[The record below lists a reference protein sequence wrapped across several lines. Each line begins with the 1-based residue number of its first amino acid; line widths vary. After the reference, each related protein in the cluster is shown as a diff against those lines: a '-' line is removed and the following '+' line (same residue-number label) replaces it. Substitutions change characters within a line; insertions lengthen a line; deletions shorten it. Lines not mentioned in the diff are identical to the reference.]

1 MPHFMK
7 PLRRVAILGAGTM
20 GSRIAAHFANAGY
33 PVDLL
38 DIVLP
43 DQPNRNAAAL
53 AGIESAA
60 KQRPTGFF
68 TDSAKSLIKPGNF
81 DDDLP
86 RLRECDWIVEAV
98 AENLAIKR
106 SLLERVAAAR
116 TPGAIV
122 STNTSGIPLASI
134 VEGFGDE
141 FRRHFLGTHFFNPPR
156 YLHLVEIVPGPDTA
170 PEMLEW
176 ASEFCDRHLG
186 KGVVPCKDT
195 PNFIANRLG
204 CFFGSTIHKLTVE
217 GDFTIEEVDAI
228 TGQLIGLPK
237 SASFRLVDI
246 IGLDVWAHVLRNLHE
261 LAVNDPARDRY
272 VVPDF
277 MERML
282 ERGLLGEKRGQGFY
296 KRVGKGA
303 EKEIYAIDRKSLEYH
318 PAQKVKFPSVDAVRG
333 IEDLPQR
340 LRALVAGTDRVGQF
354 LWRLYRDFLI
364 YSAEMIPEISDRVV
378 EIDRAMR
385 WGFAFQLGPFE
396 TWDALGFRATA
407 DRMRQDGCTLPE
419 NIGSM
424 LRAGATSFYEVADR
438 GGEPSTRYFD
448 MVGLGYRDLEP
459 RPGVIQLAAIKR
471 ARGVVKSNAGAS
483 LVDIGDG
490 ALCLEFHSKMNT
502 LGEDAIQ
509 MLLAGVEEMEL
520 SCEALVIGNQGDH
533 FSAGANLMLVLLAA
547 QEGEWDD
554 LDRMVRR
561 FQQANMAIKYAPKPV
576 VSAPFGMTL
585 GGGCEVALHAA
596 RVQASAETYM
606 GLVEV
611 GVGLIPAGGGCK
623 ELVLRGGDLRTI
635 FETIGY
641 AKVSTSGA
649 NARELGLLRGE
660 DGVSMN
666 PERQIAD
673 AKEAAL
679 AMRASH
685 APGAPRQDIPV
696 AGEAGFA
703 LLKMGLFLAHEGGY
717 ISEYDCVVGE
727 KLAYILSG
735 GRLSGEQR
743 VSEQYLLDLE
753 REAFLSLCGQ
763 AKTQERMQYML
774 KSGKPLRN

>member
-1 MPHFMK
+1 
-7 PLRRVAILGAGTM
+7 M

-43 DQPNRNAAAL
+43 DQPKRNAAGL
-53 AGIESAA
+53 TGIENAA
-60 KQRPTGFF
+60 KQRPAGFF
-68 TDSAKSLIKPGNF
+68 TDSGKSLISPGNF
-81 DDDLP
+81 EDDLG
-86 RLRECDWIVEAV
+86 RLSHCDWIVEAV

-106 SLLERVAAAR
+106 SLFERVAAVR
-116 TPGAIV
+116 TPGTIV

-134 VEGFGDE
+134 AEGFSDE

-156 YLHLVEIVPGPDTA
+156 YLHLVEMIPGPETDS
-170 PEMLEW
+170 EIIRW
-176 ASEFCDRHLG
+176 VNEFCDQHLG

-204 CFFGSTIHKLTVE
+204 CFFGATVHKLTVE
-217 GDFTIEEVDAI
+217 FDFTVEEVDAL
-228 TGQLIGLPK
+228 TGPLIGLPK

-246 IGLDVWAHVLRNLHE
+246 IGLDVWVHVLRNLHE
-261 LAVNDPARDRY
+261 LAPHDPGRDRY
-272 VVPDF
+272 VVIEY

-303 EKEIYAIDRKSLEYH
+303 EKEIYAIDRKTLEYH

-340 LRALVAGTDRVGQF
+340 LRALIASTERPGQF
-354 LWRLYRDFLI
+354 LWSLYRDFLI

-385 WGFAFQLGPFE
+385 WGFAFKLGPFE
-396 TWDALGFRATA
+396 TWDALGFRETA
-407 DRMRQDGCTLPE
+407 ARMRQDGCALPD
-419 NIGSM
+419 NIQQM
-424 LRAGATSFYEVADR
+424 LKSGAKSFYEASDR
-438 GGEPSTRYFD
+438 DGVPNTRYFD
-448 MVGLGYRDLEP
+448 MVGLGYRDVEP
-459 RPGVIQLAAIKR
+459 RPGVIALDAMKR

-509 MLLAGVEEMEL
+509 MLFAGVEEM
-520 SCEALVIGNQGDH
+520 SRGCEALVIGNQGEN
-533 FSAGANLMLVLLAA
+533 FSVGANLMMVLLAA
-547 QEGEWDD
+547 QEGEWDE

-576 VSAPFGMTL
+576 ASAPFGMTL

-596 RVQASAETYM
+596 HVQASAETYM

-623 ELVLRGGDLRTI
+623 ELVLRGGELRTI

-649 NARELGLLRGE
+649 NARELGLLRGA

-666 PERQIAD
+666 PERLIAD
-673 AKEAAL
+673 AKQAAL
-679 AMRASH
+679 DMRASH

-696 AGEAGFA
+696 AGEAGYA
-703 LLKMGLFLAHEGGY
+703 LLKMGVFLAHEGGY

-735 GRLSGEQR
+735 GRLTGEQR

-763 AKTQERMQYML
+763 PKTQERMQYML
-774 KSGKPLRN
+774 KNGKALRN